1 MTALNSP
8 TAKTALLV
16 IDVQQGVFTGHKPVA
31 DWPRRCDRIAA
42 LIARAR
48 ATHHLIAYAQHI
60 GGRGSRLAP
69 DAPGWPLD
77 KRLDVREQDL
87 VIHKTASDSFFGTS
101 LHASLQAHGI
111 TDVVVCG
118 CWTNY
123 CVDTTCRRAISL
135 GYNVQLASDAH
146 ACGNSPTLSAE
157 QIIAHHNHILDG
169 FAAGSAQLVVRPAAE
184 IQFA

>member
-1 MTALNSP
+1 MTASSAS
-8 TAKTALLV
+8 TDKTALLV
-16 IDVQQGVFTGHKPVA
+16 IDVQQGIFTGHEAVA
-31 DWPRRCDRIAA
+31 DWPQRFDRIAA
-42 LIARAR
+42 LVARAR
-48 ATHHLIAYAQHI
+48 AASHLIAYVQHI
-60 GGRGSRLAP
+60 GGRGHQLAP

-87 VIHKTASDSFFGTS
+87 VIHKTASDSFFGTA

-111 TDVVVCG
+111 TGVVICG

-123 CVDTTCRRAISL
+123 CIDTTCRRAISL

-146 ACGNSPTLSAE
+146 ACGASGLLSAA
-157 QIIAHHNHILDG
+157 QIIAHHNDILDG
-169 FAAGSAQLVVRPAAE
+169 FAAGSAQLVVRPAAD